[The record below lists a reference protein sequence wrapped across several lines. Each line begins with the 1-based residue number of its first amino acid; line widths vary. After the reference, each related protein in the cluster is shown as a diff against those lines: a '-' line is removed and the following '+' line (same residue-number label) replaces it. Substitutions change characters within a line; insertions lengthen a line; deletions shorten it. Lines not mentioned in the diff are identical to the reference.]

1 MCKWADTKIS
11 SIPQRNAVKKSWA
24 PDAEDVAAIYEVAFG
39 VSECKSCKIG
49 DEYSVNK
56 KANAIK
62 NYIIGNPAISNRITA
77 VVRDCNL
84 YIVDLDK
91 MNGEITDEAD

>member
-1 MCKWADTKIS
+1 MCKWNNVKITD
-11 SIPQRNAVKKSWA
+11 IPPRNTNKKSWT

-49 DEYSVNK
+49 DEYATNK

-62 NYIIGNPAISNRITA
+62 NYIISNPAINNRITA
-77 VVRDCNL
+77 VVRDSYL
-84 YIVDLDK
+84 YIVDLDN
-91 MNGEITDEAD
+91 MNGEIDEAN